1 MPPES
6 LFQFL
11 QSQMAPAQAVSTG
24 VAHDE
29 INKFIV
35 QRKYSKGEF
44 KPSSIPALATAHLQE
59 NIIPIDMENFAELFK
74 MGFSKDA
81 LERMMKDKTMSERMD
96 ILEKEGFKDLDVRKQ
111 SDIAKQVYEGIKID
125 KNKLDEYYNTIL
137 SRVEKG
143 DAPGGMVAY
152 AFPDYSPEVRGE
164 PGSIGGS
171 YTPAFFGVRDKLES
185 LGVDVDSL
193 VKTVPDTMGIYA
205 PHIQSFLK
213 GGKWSEQPLMST
225 IMHEPIH
232 AAVLHDEEGYGQKEF
247 QVASNQMVDA
257 AEEKIR
263 RDGTLNAEEK
273 QNKLIQMIHNLLN
286 LQNQQ

>member
-1 MPPES
+1 MPPEN
-6 LFQFL
+6 LMQFL
-11 QSQMAPAQAVSTG
+11 QELMTPAAPVSTG
-24 VAHDE
+24 TAHDE
-29 INKFIV
+29 INSLMQTKEY
-35 QRKYSKGEF
+35 KKGEF
-44 KPSSIPALATAHLQE
+44 KPSSIPALEAAHEQE
-59 NIIPIDMENFAELFK
+59 NIIPIDMKNFAELFK

-81 LERMMKDKTMSERMD
+81 VERMMKDKTMSERWAV
-96 ILEKEGFKDLDVRKQ
+96 LEKEGVNDLDVRQ
-111 SDIAKQVYEGIKID
+111 QRDIAKQVYEGIKID
-125 KNKLDEYYNTIL
+125 KDKLDEYYNTIL

-232 AAVLHDEEGYGQKEF
+232 AAVLHDEEGYGQREF
-247 QVASNQMVDA
+247 QVASNKMVDA
-257 AEEKIR
+257 AEAKIR
-263 RDGTLNAEEK
+263 RDGTLNAQEK